1 MNDSFGWKI
10 LICDYFFPVCV
21 RTLGPYFQS
30 FGFILEK
37 SKINGVIFRKNDIFV
52 EVSYLP
58 ESAPNYSPSLII
70 GIGGSKYD
78 DTGRTTGLPAW
89 AILSE
94 SDDARKYSFWRFSD
108 EEELASVFVRLKFE
122 IIEPHI
128 RPFWEDRPRL
138 ERAIECF
145 D

>member
-1 MNDSFGWKI
+1 MNDSFGWER

-30 FGFILEK
+30 FGFIEEK
-37 SKINGVIFRKNDIFV
+37 SKISGVVFRRNDIFV

-70 GIGGSKYD
+70 GIGSSKYD

-94 SDDARKYSFWRFSD
+94 SDEARRYSFWRFSD
-108 EEELASVFVRLKFE
+108 DEELASVLARLKFE

-128 RPFWEDRPRL
+128 RPFWEDRARL